1 MGGGGWPPPRPV
13 VARLINANGTLA
25 AIAAHRD
32 TAQPEYA
39 ITETVPPYKYQA
51 LVASAS
57 ELWSSDRAMPR
68 R

>member
-1 MGGGGWPPPRPV
+1 MSSSELDSIAPQV
-13 VARLINANGTLA
+13 DLL

-57 ELWSSDRAMPR
+57 ELWRSDRAMPR